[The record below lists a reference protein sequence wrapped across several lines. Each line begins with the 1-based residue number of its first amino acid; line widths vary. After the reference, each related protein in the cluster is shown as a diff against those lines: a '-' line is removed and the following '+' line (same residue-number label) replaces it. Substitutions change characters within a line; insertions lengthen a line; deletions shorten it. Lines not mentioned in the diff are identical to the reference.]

1 MIVMNSTNSNSKV
14 SHLFPELPPTRTS
27 SCVGGGFPEK
37 GKWFERLATRG
48 TCVLA
53 SVAAAAVRWI
63 GQPLLRLP
71 ALEFTIILMLAA
83 ILLFAV
89 I

>member
-14 SHLFPELPPTRTS
+14 GHLFPELPPTRTS
-27 SCVGGGFPEK
+27 SRVEGGFPEK
-37 GKWFERLATRG
+37 GKWFERLAGRG
-48 TCVLA
+48 TRVLA

-83 ILLFAV
+83 MLLFAV